1 MEIKVTRSPLILY
14 VVAFLLGVGA
24 TYIYLEKGNSNLRE
38 DLKDSNDLRKETEEL
53 VRKMSFRLDSLYS
66 IEDSIEYIFKI
77 VEKEVEVLTQVN
89 GNLTLDAI
97 DLTNLDS
104 IDVLTKKEYDYIRN
118 KLRNTYHK

>member
-1 MEIKVTRSPLILY
+1 MEIKLTRSPLILY
-14 VVAFLLGVGA
+14 AVAFLLGVGA

-104 IDVLTKKEYDYIRN
+104 IDILTKKEYDYIRN